1 MHYRI
6 RRISMSSVNPRLV
19 AVCGLHVCV
28 SAMSHSLHLTPSS
41 MSAPATKA
49 LSLTCL
55 YLCRLGAHR
64 PLVVYRG
71 MSEAAARASGDYSEM

>member
-1 MHYRI
+1 MAYQHNQCKPQAGG
-6 RRISMSSVNPRLV
+6 SVWL
-19 AVCGLHVCV
+19 ACVCV
-28 SAMSHSLHLTPSS
+28 SAVSHSLHPTPSS

-71 MSEAAARASGDYSEM
+71 MSEAAGRESGDYSEM